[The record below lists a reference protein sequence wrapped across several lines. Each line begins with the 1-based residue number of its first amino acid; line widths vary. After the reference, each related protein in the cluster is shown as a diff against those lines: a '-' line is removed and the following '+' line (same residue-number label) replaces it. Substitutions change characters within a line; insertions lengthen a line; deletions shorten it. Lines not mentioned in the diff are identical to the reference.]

1 MRLKSL
7 EIQGFKTFPDKTKL
21 SFEQGITSVVGPNG
35 SGKSNISDAIRW
47 VLGEQS
53 PKSLR
58 CSKMED
64 VVFNGTDKRKRLG
77 YAEVTLNIDNKDRVL
92 DFNGDEIAVTRRYYR
107 SGESEYLINKAAVR
121 LKDINELFMD
131 TGLGRDGYS
140 MIGQGKIDSIVSS
153 KGEERREIFEEAAG
167 ISRYRYRK
175 IDAERKLKNT
185 EDNLLRLRDIVTELE
200 ERVEPLHKQSDKA
213 KQFLEYSDEK
223 RGLEIALWL
232 LTLDNSQNEL
242 KTQDEKISISRS
254 QYEEAEQA
262 LLNIQNE
269 TEEIY
274 KKNGELAALGES
286 KRTEIS
292 EIEGKVAEY
301 RSLVSVAE
309 NDILHNNENIDRL
322 QNEIL
327 QVDRSADDLEKSIA
341 EKKIEIA
348 KLDADIISKQKKYT
362 EVSEQLNII
371 NMDSSKSGDMLQEL
385 TAELSVLT
393 SKSADARVI
402 DMTADG
408 TIAELTARIDALK
421 SSNEESSNQVNDM
434 IAMLEKYN
442 NDINSIKENIN
453 SQTNSIDGIQ
463 LKLSSRG
470 KKRDE
475 LKQES
480 DRLTLDVKEHLR
492 KISFLE
498 NLERNLEGF
507 SKSVKSVVNASKSGK
522 IKGICG
528 PVSRVISVPS
538 EFGVAV
544 ETALGAAMQNIV
556 TNTDEDAKQA
566 IRYLKSVDGGRA
578 TFLPLNTIKS
588 RDFKETGLNDC
599 YGFVGIAAELC
610 SCEPQY
616 KGILYSLLGRIVIVD
631 DLNCAT
637 AIAKKYSYRFKI
649 VTLDGQV
656 VNAGGSLTGGSLN
669 RNTGLLSRA
678 SEIEELKKQTDK
690 LQQKAKN
697 AENNSLRISQE
708 CAALEAEL
716 LGVRADIS
724 NNQQELARL
733 LAEKRACENELNN
746 SKLMH
751 ENSAKEIEECQKRIS
766 DLDDSRSQARE
777 QLAEL
782 NVKIAKAEEK
792 VNAVTGN
799 RAELTEKR
807 EELSTLL
814 QNIRLE
820 IVSAQKD
827 VDVLNSEIVFAQNS
841 GTNNEER
848 KSELKEQIEKIKAR
862 INDTN
867 LKIAEYNSVIE
878 TLILKQSEFNAEI
891 DKIVQMRNEYEKRT
905 VEIRSFERDKTHERE
920 TSGQE
925 LARLEERKIN
935 IQKQYDEIISKL
947 WEEYELTKREAE
959 EVAVE
964 IEDSSKAQRRLN
976 ELKKKIKSLGNV
988 NVSAIEEYKE
998 VSERYEFMSTQVND
1012 VEKSKREIEKLIN
1025 DLTKQMK
1032 EVFVES
1038 FDQINKN
1045 FTYTFKELFGGGT
1058 ASLSLADPENILTSG
1073 IDILVH
1079 PPGKIVVHL
1088 DALSGGEKAL
1098 VAIAL
1103 YFAIMKVRPA
1113 PFCVMDEIEA
1123 ALDDVNV
1130 YRFANYMRRLTD
1142 KTQFILIT
1150 HRRGTME
1157 EADVLYGVT
1166 MQDEGISK
1174 LLELRST
1181 EIVSKLGIE
1190 TN

>member
-64 VVFNGTDKRKRLG
+64 VVFNGTDKRKKQG
-77 YAEVTLNIDNKDRVL
+77 YAEVTLNIDNSDRFL

-140 MIGQGKIDSIVSS
+140 IIGQGKIDSIVSS
-153 KGEERREIFEEAAG
+153 KGEDRREIFEEAAG

-175 IDAERKLKNT
+175 IEAERKLKST
-185 EDNLLRLRDIVTELE
+185 EENLLRLRDIVIELE
-200 ERVEPLHKQSDKA
+200 GRVEPLRKQSEKA
-213 KQFLEYSDEK
+213 QKFLTYSEEK

-232 LTLDNSQNEL
+232 LTLDKSQENL
-242 KTQDEKISISRS
+242 KLQDEKISIVRS
-254 QYEEAEQA
+254 QYEDAVKTLENVEQ
-262 LLNIQNE
+262 E

-274 KKNGELAALGES
+274 QKNGELSS
-286 KRTEIS
+286 KIEQLRTESNQIES
-292 EIEGKVAEY
+292 EIAQKN
-301 RSLVSVAE
+301 SQISVAE
-309 NDILHNNENIDRL
+309 NDILHNNENIERL
-322 QNEIL
+322 KNEIS
-327 QVDRSADDLEKSIA
+327 QADRNAGELEKSIA
-341 EKKIEIA
+341 EKQEQIDILDKQVIE
-348 KLDADIISKQKKYT
+348 KQKHYN
-362 EVSEQLNII
+362 EVSEKLNII
-371 NMDSSKSGDMLQEL
+371 NLDSSKSGDKLQEL
-385 TAELSVLT
+385 TSKLSVLT
-393 SKSADARVI
+393 SQSADARVI
-402 DMTADG
+402 DMTSESS
-408 TIAELTARIDALK
+408 INELTSRIAALNNSHSERK
-421 SSNEESSNQVNDM
+421 SQVEDLSQMLSDYHRDIETAQNEITSF
-434 IAMLEKYN
+434 K
-442 NDINSIKENIN
+442 
-453 SQTNSIDGIQ
+453 NSIDGLE
-463 LKLSSRG
+463 LKLSSKE
-470 KKRDE
+470 KKRNE
-475 LKQES
+475 LKAES
-480 DRLTLDVKEHLR
+480 DKLALDVREHQR

-507 SKSVKSVVNASKSGK
+507 SKSVKIIVNASKNGK
-522 IKGICG
+522 LHGICG
-528 PVSRVISVPS
+528 PVSRVISVPPKY
-538 EFGVAV
+538 GVAI

-556 TNTDEDAKQA
+556 VNSDEDAKQA
-566 IRYLKSVDGGRA
+566 IRYLKSTDGGRA
-578 TFLPLNTIKS
+578 TFLPLNTIKP
-588 RDFKETGLNDC
+588 RELRENGLEDC
-599 YGFVGIAAELC
+599 YGFVGVASQLC
-610 SCEPQY
+610 TCDAKY
-616 KGILYSLLGRIVIVD
+616 NDILSSLLGRIVVAD
-631 DLNCAT
+631 DLNSAT
-637 AIAKKYSYRFKI
+637 SIAKKYFYKFKV

-678 SEIEELKKQTDK
+678 SEIKQLKAQTEDLLK
-690 LQQKAKN
+690 LAKS
-697 AENNSLRISQE
+697 AENQSEEISRE
-708 CAALEAEL
+708 FSAIEAEL
-716 LGVRADIS
+716 LGVRADLS
-724 NNQQELARL
+724 NKQQDFVRL
-733 LAEKRACENELNN
+733 QAECRACENELEN
-746 SKLMH
+746 SKKLLTG
-751 ENSAKEIEECQKRIS
+751 SASEVEECQKKIEI
-766 DLDDSRSQARE
+766 LKKSREQARE
-777 QLAEL
+777 RLSEL
-782 NVKIAKAEEK
+782 NIKIAQAEQH
-792 VNAVTGN
+792 VNDVTGS
-799 RAELTEKR
+799 RAELTKSR
-807 EELSTLL
+807 EELSSLL

-820 IVSAQKD
+820 IVTAQKD
-827 VDVLNSEIVFAQNS
+827 IDVLNSEIVYARNT
-841 GTNNEER
+841 GTNNDER
-848 KSELKEQIEKIKAR
+848 KSELFNQIHSVESVINEINGRIESYKNDVTSLENTRSSVADR
-862 INDTN
+862 INSLTQQKD
-867 LKIAEYNSVIE
+867 L
-878 TLILKQSEFNAEI
+878 L
-891 DKIVQMRNEYEKRT
+891 EKRSI
-905 VEIRSFERDKTHERE
+905 EMRESERNKTNERE
-920 TSGQE
+920 TSGRE
-925 LARLEERKIN
+925 LARLEERKLN
-935 IQKQYDEIISKL
+935 IQKEYDNIISKL

-959 EVAVE
+959 QTAIE
-964 IEDSSKAQRRLN
+964 IEDAPKAQRRLN
-976 ELKKKIKSLGNV
+976 ELKKSIKNLGSV

-998 VSERYEFMSTQVND
+998 VSERYQFMSAQVND
-1012 VEKSKREIEKLIN
+1012 VEKSKKEITSLITN
-1025 DLTKQMK
+1025 LTKQMK

-1058 ASLSLADPENILTSG
+1058 ASLSLSDPENILTSG

-1103 YFAIMKVRPA
+1103 YFSIMKVRPA

-1130 YRFANYMRRLTD
+1130 YRFASYLRRMTE

-1181 EIVSKLGIE
+1181 EVAAKLGID
-1190 TN
+1190 TK